1 MTWGPVSIFP
11 SRRET
16 RRGALVPTFDNRHN
30 QAHVGNCTQLVEH
43 AGTRVDDCAFNLG
56 MTYLN
61 GRKGKTVEQSTNY
74 INANGV
80 GPERDGSQL
89 MTISEVWGDQG

>member
-1 MTWGPVSIFP
+1 MGESWHSFHCWSHSASAKAPPP
-11 SRRET
+11 ST
-16 RRGALVPTFDNRHN
+16 TQYN

-43 AGTRVDDCAFNLG
+43 AGTRVDDCTSNLG

-61 GRKGKTVEQSTNY
+61 GREGKTVEQSTNY

-80 GPERDGSQL
+80 GPEK
-89 MTISEVWGDQG
+89 